1 MINSSNFLK
10 VSISVLKSFLG
21 KDVPL
26 KVSHYMTHRCNLAC
40 KFCGRR
46 LLREKEM
53 TTEEIKNCMTEFKKM
68 GTAFWSF
75 NGGEPLLRTD
85 IEELIKFGKN
95 LGFKC
100 SMSTNGTLISKN
112 IEKMKNLDLVLT
124 SIDGPEKIHDAI
136 RGEGNFK
143 RTIEGLKLLK
153 KNKIP
158 AFVVTVIH
166 KNNIEHLGEIC
177 DLVKKYDC
185 FHELQP
191 VVIHRPDIDAN
202 AKKYMPTPEEIK
214 KAVREIIEE
223 KKKPES
229 RIANSLE
236 YLEEIKHYPNFP
248 QQKCWAK
255 KLFCTISPEG
265 YVLPCAEMLGLNESY
280 KSGLKEG
287 WREAFEFIPDMSNC
301 HACIYSCYS
310 EYNLILNSPFKS
322 FFRIIKNV
330 VNPKKWFW
338 GD

>member
-1 MINSSNFLK
+1 MINSSNFFK
-10 VSISVLKSFLG
+10 IGFSVLKSMLG
-21 KDVPL
+21 ENIPL
-26 KVSHYMTHRCNLAC
+26 KVSCYVTHRCNLSC

-46 LLREKEM
+46 LLKEKEM
-53 TTEEIKNCMTEFKKM
+53 ATNEIKNCMIEFKKM

-100 SMSTNGTLISKN
+100 SMSTNGTLISQN
-112 IEKMKNLDLVLT
+112 IEKIKNLDLILT
-124 SIDGPEKIHDAI
+124 SIDGPEKIHDSI
-136 RGEGNFK
+136 RGEGNFQK
-143 RTIEGLKLLK
+143 TINGLKLLQ

-158 AFVVTVIH
+158 TFIVTVIH
-166 KNNIEHLGEIC
+166 KDNINHLKDIIEIAR
-177 DLVKKYDC
+177 KYNC

-191 VVIHRPDIDAN
+191 VVIHRGDIEKN
-202 AKKYMPTPEEIK
+202 AEKYMPTPEEIK
-214 KAVREIIEE
+214 KAVQEIIEE
-223 KKKPES
+223 KKKSGS

-265 YVLPCAEMLGLNESY
+265 YVLPCAEMMGLNHLY
-280 KSGLKEG
+280 KSGLQEG
-287 WREAFEFIPDMSNC
+287 WKEAFEFIPDMSKC

-322 FFRIIKNV
+322 FFKIVKNLV
-330 VNPKKWFW
+330 KPDRWFW